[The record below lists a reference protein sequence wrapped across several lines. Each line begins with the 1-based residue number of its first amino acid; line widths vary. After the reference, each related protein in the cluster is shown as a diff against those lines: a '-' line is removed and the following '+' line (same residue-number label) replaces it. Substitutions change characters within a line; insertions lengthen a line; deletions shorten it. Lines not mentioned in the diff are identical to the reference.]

1 MSSATP
7 YTTAMQ
13 ALMQRYGQPRQLV
26 QGELNA
32 ILNGPPVKAGDYQAI
47 EDFAASTGTLV
58 GMLSTIQGPSSPEL
72 LCGSHVDTAH

>member
-1 MSSATP
+1 
-7 YTTAMQ
+7 MQ

-32 ILNGPPVKAGDYQAI
+32 ILNTPPVKARDFRAI
-47 EDFAASTGTLV
+47 EDFAASIGTLV